1 MKQTTI
7 KLDDSLWEL
16 LHINAIKQRL
26 SFNDYVI
33 NIIKGG
39 LENEK

>member
-7 KLDDSLWEL
+7 KLNDDLWEL
-16 LHINAIKQRL
+16 LHINAIKLRL

-33 NIIKGG
+33 NIIMKGM
-39 LENEK
+39 EK